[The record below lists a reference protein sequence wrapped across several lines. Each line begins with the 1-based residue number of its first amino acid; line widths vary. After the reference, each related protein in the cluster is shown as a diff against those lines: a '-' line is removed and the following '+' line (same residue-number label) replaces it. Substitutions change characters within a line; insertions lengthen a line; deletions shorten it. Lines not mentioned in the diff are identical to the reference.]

1 MKYGNHNKSLGD
13 KNIYIH
19 RHSRFK
25 DGFRRSLSTELFEF
39 LSSMLNLLETVGGA
53 VFSLFH
59 NFRWTNREE
68 GSLED
73 FGSDPVVLHLDDLF
87 ISIRDFSDRYRVSL
101 FNDDAF
107 NLQIAY
113 IEDGDPR
120 KLRSLRGFILEH
132 RKVSLVFQ

>member
-1 MKYGNHNKSLGD
+1 
-13 KNIYIH
+13 
-19 RHSRFK
+19 
-25 DGFRRSLSTELFEF
+25 
-39 LSSMLNLLETVGGA
+39 MLNLLETDGGA
-53 VFSLFH
+53 VLSLFQ
-59 NFRWTNREE
+59 NFRWINREE

-73 FGSDPVVLHLDDLF
+73 FGSDPVVSHLNDLF
-87 ISIRDFSDRYRVSL
+87 ISIRDISDRYRVSL